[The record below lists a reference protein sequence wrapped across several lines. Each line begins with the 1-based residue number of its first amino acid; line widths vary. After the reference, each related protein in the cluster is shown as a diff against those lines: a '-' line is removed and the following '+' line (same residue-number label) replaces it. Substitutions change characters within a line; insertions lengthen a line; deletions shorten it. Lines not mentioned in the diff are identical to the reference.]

1 MCEISVRVPHAIPG
15 RDNTA
20 TDIHGMTGIPEIAL
34 YGIFVVVV
42 VFIRI

>member
-1 MCEISVRVPHAIPG
+1 MSRVPHALVG

-34 YGIFVVVV
+34 FGVFVSLY
-42 VFIRI
+42 